1 MDASC
6 FAYKLDHVEG
16 RVVPGKYQ
24 IYIQVQYDCSGWVR
38 GLRNKGEGE
47 ETYMTSMYV

>member
-24 IYIQVQYDCSGWVR
+24 IYVQVQYDFS
-38 GLRNKGEGE
+38 
-47 ETYMTSMYV
+47 